1 MIGKELEK
9 TFGRAVQDAKQRR
22 HEYVTLEHILRAL
35 LDDPFGKDILDAC
48 GAKIDVMRVEL
59 DEYLDD
65 AEQVP
70 AGTEYEIDQT
80 VAVVRVL
87 QRAAVHVQSSGKR
100 EIDAGDILAALYRE
114 GESHALF
121 VLKKQGVTRIDILD
135 YISHGI
141 PKEGSGRKPA
151 PAGADDDEDAEGGR
165 GRQPKGDPLENYCT
179 NLVARAADGKL
190 DPLIGRKEEL
200 QRTMH
205 VLCRRRKNNPIFVG
219 DAGVGKTAMAEGLA
233 QMIQQGEVPDLLRTA
248 EVYALDL
255 GSLIA
260 GTKFRGEFEQRLKAV
275 IKAAAEKPNRILF
288 IDEIHTIIGAGAVSG
303 GTLDASNIL
312 KPALA
317 TGELRCMGSTTFEEF
332 KNVFEKDR
340 ALARR
345 FQKIEI
351 KEPSVAETIEILSGL
366 KKHYEQHHGVTYAP
380 AAIETAAQLSS
391 KYIND
396 RFLPDKAIDVLDE
409 AGAAARLQPV
419 EVRKTTI
426 TSDAIEQVVASMAR
440 IPAQT
445 VSTSDKD
452 KLKTLDRDLKLVIY
466 GQDPAIDALVSAIK
480 MSRSGLA
487 SPQRPIG
494 NFLFSGPTGVGK
506 TELARQLAH
515 TMGVELI
522 RFDMSEYQEK
532 HTVSRLIGA
541 PPGYVGFDQGGL
553 LTDSIIK
560 HPHAVLL
567 LDEIE
572 KAHPDLYNILL
583 QIMDHATLTDNNGR
597 KADFRNVVL
606 ILTTNAG
613 AYNMERGAI
622 GFGGGPGT
630 EDGKS
635 AIEKTFPPEFR
646 NRLDAWIS
654 FQHLSAPVIDQVVDK
669 MVAELE
675 SQLIAKRVTIALTDA
690 ARKWLATHGY
700 NRKFGARPMGRLID
714 KEIRRKLA
722 DEILFGV
729 LEHGGNVEVDA
740 VDDALTFKSTPRSA
754 DPAPARPD
762 VATVS

>member
-1 MIGKELEK
+1 MISKELEK
-9 TFGRAVQDAKQRR
+9 TFGRAVADAKQRR
-22 HEYVTLEHILRAL
+22 HEYVTLEHILLAL
-35 LDDPFGKDILDAC
+35 LDDPFGQDILQAC
-48 GAKIDVMRVEL
+48 GARVDVMRREL
-59 DEYLDD
+59 EEYLEGMESM
-65 AEQVP
+65 AE
-70 AGTEYEIDQT
+70 GTEYEIDQT

-114 GESHALF
+114 GESHALYL
-121 VLKKQGVTRIDILD
+121 LKKQGVSRLDILD

-141 PKEGSGRKPA
+141 AKEGFGRKAA
-151 PAGADDDEDAEGGR
+151 PAGAADDEEEEGGR
-165 GRQPKGDPLENYCT
+165 GRGEKRDPLEAYCS

-190 DPLIGRKEEL
+190 DPLIGRQEEL
-200 QRTMH
+200 RRTMH

-233 QMIQQGEVPDLLRTA
+233 QLIQKGEVPDLLKSA

-275 IKAAAEKPNRILF
+275 IKAAADKPNRILF

-351 KEPSVAETIEILSGL
+351 KEPSVAETIEILAGL

-409 AGAAARLQPV
+409 AGAAARLQPA
-419 EVRKTTI
+419 ENRTATI
-426 TSDAIEQVVASMAR
+426 TPAAIEQVVASMAR

-452 KLKTLDRDLKLVIY
+452 KLRTLDRDLKLVIY
-466 GQDPAIDALVSAIK
+466 GQDPAIEALVSAIK

-487 SPQRPIG
+487 SPQRPVG

-506 TELARQLAH
+506 TELARQLAL

-522 RFDMSEYQEK
+522 RFDMSEY
-532 HTVSRLIGA
+532 
-541 PPGYVGFDQGGL
+541 
-553 LTDSIIK
+553 
-560 HPHAVLL
+560 
-567 LDEIE
+567 
-572 KAHPDLYNILL
+572 
-583 QIMDHATLTDNNGR
+583 
-597 KADFRNVVL
+597 
-606 ILTTNAG
+606 
-613 AYNMERGAI
+613 
-622 GFGGGPGT
+622 
-630 EDGKS
+630 
-635 AIEKTFPPEFR
+635 
-646 NRLDAWIS
+646 
-654 FQHLSAPVIDQVVDK
+654 
-669 MVAELE
+669 
-675 SQLIAKRVTIALTDA
+675 
-690 ARKWLATHGY
+690 
-700 NRKFGARPMGRLID
+700 
-714 KEIRRKLA
+714 
-722 DEILFGV
+722 
-729 LEHGGNVEVDA
+729 
-740 VDDALTFKSTPRSA
+740 
-754 DPAPARPD
+754 
-762 VATVS
+762 